1 MGKEDSGKV
10 GVGESRVERFGLG
23 KRGFERGKVARGE
36 MRLADD
42 GDERGGGRNEGS
54 WRPREAAKR
63 G

>member
-23 KRGFERGKVARGE
+23 KRSFERGKVARGE

-42 GDERGGGRNEGS
+42 GDERGGAERGKL
-54 WRPREAAKR
+54 EAA
-63 G
+63 